1 MDILEKLFGSAAK
14 VRVMKLFLFHPN
26 STFDMEEIK
35 KRSQLNSSK
44 IQKEM
49 RSLEKMGFLKKK
61 SMSLMSKNGK
71 NKKKVKAWSVDFKF
85 PYLKHLQSMLVHTS
99 PFANKDIVKKFKNA
113 GDLKLLIISG
123 IFIQN
128 WESRVDIL
136 IVGDKLKSSTLH
148 SVIKT
153 LEADMG
159 CELRYTVLETDDFK
173 YRLNIYDK
181 LIRDVLDFPHEKVL
195 NKIGA

>member
-1 MDILEKLFGSAAK
+1 MEILEKLFGSSAK

-26 STFDMEEIK
+26 STFDVEEIK
-35 KRSQLNSSK
+35 KRTQLGSPK
-44 IQKEM
+44 VQKEI
-49 RSLEKMGFLKKK
+49 RSLEKIGFLKKK

-71 NKKKVKAWSVDFKF
+71 SKKKVNGWSVDVKF
-85 PYLKHLQSMLVHTS
+85 PYLNHLQSMLVHTS

-136 IVGDKLKSSTLH
+136 LVGDKLKNPILH

-195 NKIGA
+195 NKLDA